1 MLKALQLILSIITV
15 GLALYIMLT
24 HSYQFLSFLNIL
36 LGFTMLVLGA
46 IEWQKRKKTSA
57 WLLFLVALFSWFV
70 GIYRMTIKKRL
81 AYAKRFLMCFQL
93 CF

>member
-24 HSYQFLSFLNIL
+24 RSYQFLSFLNIL
-36 LGFTMLVLGA
+36 LGLTMLVLGT
-46 IEWQKRKKTSA
+46 IEWKKRKKTSA

-70 GIYRMTIKKRL
+70 GIYRMTI
-81 AYAKRFLMCFQL
+81 
-93 CF
+93 

>member
-1 MLKALQLILSIITV
+1 MLKALQLVLSIITV

-24 HSYQFLSFLNIL
+24 YSYQLLSFLNIL
-36 LGFTMLVLGA
+36 LGLTMLVLGA

-70 GIYRMTIKKRL
+70 GIYRLTI
-81 AYAKRFLMCFQL
+81 
-93 CF
+93 

>member
-57 WLLFLVALFSWFV
+57 WLLLLVVLFSWFV
-70 GIYRMTIKKRL
+70 GIYRMTS
-81 AYAKRFLMCFQL
+81 
-93 CF
+93 

>member
-24 HSYQFLSFLNIL
+24 RNYQFLSFLNIL
-36 LGFTMLVLGA
+36 LGLTMLVLGA

-70 GIYRMTIKKRL
+70 GIYRMTI
-81 AYAKRFLMCFQL
+81 
-93 CF
+93 

>member
-1 MLKALQLILSIITV
+1 MLKALQLIFSIITV

-24 HSYQFLSFLNIL
+24 RSYQLLSFLNIL

-57 WLLFLVALFSWFV
+57 WLLFLVALLSWFV
-70 GIYRMTIKKRL
+70 GIYRMTI
-81 AYAKRFLMCFQL
+81 
-93 CF
+93 

>member
-1 MLKALQLILSIITV
+1 MLKALQLIFSIVTV

-24 HSYQFLSFLNIL
+24 HSYQFLSLLNIL

-46 IEWQKRKKTSA
+46 IEWQKRKKISA

-70 GIYRMTIKKRL
+70 GIYRMII
-81 AYAKRFLMCFQL
+81 
-93 CF
+93 

>member
-1 MLKALQLILSIITV
+1 MLKALQLIFSIITV

-24 HSYQFLSFLNIL
+24 RSYQFLSFLNIL

-57 WLLFLVALFSWFV
+57 WLLFLVALLSWFV
-70 GIYRMTIKKRL
+70 GIYRMTI
-81 AYAKRFLMCFQL
+81 
-93 CF
+93 

>member
-1 MLKALQLILSIITV
+1 MLKALQLIFSIITV

-24 HSYQFLSFLNIL
+24 HRYQFLSFLNIL

-70 GIYRMTIKKRL
+70 GIYRMTI
-81 AYAKRFLMCFQL
+81 
-93 CF
+93 

>member
-24 HSYQFLSFLNIL
+24 HSYQFLSFLYLL

-46 IEWQKRKKTSA
+46 IEWQRRKKSSA
-57 WLLFLVALFSWFV
+57 WLLFFVALFSWFV
-70 GIYRMTIKKRL
+70 GIYRMTI
-81 AYAKRFLMCFQL
+81 
-93 CF
+93 

>member
-1 MLKALQLILSIITV
+1 MLKALQLVFSIITV

-24 HSYQFLSFLNIL
+24 HSYQLLSFLNIL
-36 LGFTMLVLGA
+36 LGLTMLVLGA

-70 GIYRMTIKKRL
+70 GIYGMMI
-81 AYAKRFLMCFQL
+81 
-93 CF
+93 

>member
-24 HSYQFLSFLNIL
+24 YSYQLLSFLNIL
-36 LGFTMLVLGA
+36 LGLTMLVLGA

-70 GIYRMTIKKRL
+70 GIYRLTI
-81 AYAKRFLMCFQL
+81 
-93 CF
+93 

>member
-1 MLKALQLILSIITV
+1 MLKALQLIFSIITV

-46 IEWQKRKKTSA
+46 IEWQKKKKNQRMA
-57 WLLFLVALFSWFV
+57 VVFSCAV
-70 GIYRMTIKKRL
+70 
-81 AYAKRFLMCFQL
+81 
-93 CF
+93 

>member
-1 MLKALQLILSIITV
+1 LLKALQLILSIITV

-46 IEWQKRKKTSA
+46 IEWQKRKKISA

-70 GIYRMTIKKRL
+70 GIYRMII
-81 AYAKRFLMCFQL
+81 
-93 CF
+93 

>member
-1 MLKALQLILSIITV
+1 MLKALQLIFSIITV

-24 HSYQFLSFLNIL
+24 RNYQFLSFLNIL
-36 LGFTMLVLGA
+36 LGLTMLVLGA

-70 GIYRMTIKKRL
+70 GIYRMIS
-81 AYAKRFLMCFQL
+81 
-93 CF
+93 

>member
-46 IEWQKRKKTSA
+46 IEWQKRKKTSV

-70 GIYRMTIKKRL
+70 GIYSMTI
-81 AYAKRFLMCFQL
+81 
-93 CF
+93 

>member
-1 MLKALQLILSIITV
+1 MLKALQLIFSIVTV

-24 HSYQFLSFLNIL
+24 HSYQFLSLLNIL

-70 GIYRMTIKKRL
+70 GIYRMTI
-81 AYAKRFLMCFQL
+81 
-93 CF
+93 

>member
-1 MLKALQLILSIITV
+1 MLKALQLIFSIVTV

-24 HSYQFLSFLNIL
+24 RNYQFLSFLNIL
-36 LGFTMLVLGA
+36 LGLTMLVLGA

-70 GIYRMTIKKRL
+70 GIYRMTI
-81 AYAKRFLMCFQL
+81 
-93 CF
+93 